1 MKKRKGRGKEK
12 WDRKRERADNRRDWK
27 TVKTKS
33 EKTDRSRSLK
43 KLVSCYGERL
53 KIKSGLHADSL
64 SYNSN
69 NTVHLHQGTLTLAF
83 GKGGNRAIAAVC

>member
-12 WDRKRERADNRRDWK
+12 WDRKRERGDNRRDWK

-33 EKTDRSRSLK
+33 EKTDRSRPLK